1 MTVKELFDFV
11 TDPTVNE
18 TNMDEY
24 LEKSMKIASNRGVA
38 TLTEKTE
45 DQIFKGSYIPTRM
58 DEVLDF
64 ERDFRRAKQ
73 GESLIYTT
81 LHGLESDLSKPRQ
94 APEILEVEKKSDNS
108 KVPNKESEMV
118 ETDSE
123 SEEEDED
130 ESENDSEEEDESGQ
144 DENGEE
150 GEEQSENNSNSV
162 IHFRPR
168 DESPNSKKA
177 RKQAVKEEKREKRK
191 IKTPKHI
198 KRRAEKLAKIKK
210 HK

>member
-18 TNMDEY
+18 SNMDEY
-24 LEKSMKIASNRGVA
+24 LDKSMKIASNRGVA

-45 DQIFKGSYIPTRM
+45 DEVFKGSYIPTRM

-81 LHGLESDLSKPRQ
+81 LHGLEPDLSKPRQ
-94 APEILEVEKKSDNS
+94 APEILEDEAQNDKQKEIEN
-108 KVPNKESEMV
+108 ESES

-123 SEEEDED
+123 SEQDEDESVEESGDESCEENDEDED
-130 ESENDSEEEDESGQ
+130 ENSA
-144 DENGEE
+144 
-150 GEEQSENNSNSV
+150 NNSTCV

-191 IKTPKHI
+191 IKTPKHV
-198 KRRAEKLAKIKK
+198 KKRAEKIAKIKK
-210 HK
+210 HR

>member
-18 TNMDEY
+18 SNMDEY

-45 DQIFKGSYIPTRM
+45 DEVFKGSYIPTRM
-58 DEVLDF
+58 DEVVDF

-81 LHGLESDLSKPRQ
+81 LHGLESDLSKPRK
-94 APEILEVEKKSDNS
+94 APEILEDETKIDKPKNELQ
-108 KVPNKESEMV
+108 NESES

-123 SEEEDED
+123 SEDED
-130 ESENDSEEEDESGQ
+130 GSESDSEEKS
-144 DENGEE
+144 GEE
-150 GEEQSENNSNSV
+150 NSEEEQEESENNSGTV

-198 KRRAEKLAKIKK
+198 KKRAEKLAKIKK
-210 HK
+210 NK